1 MVIQEFTREAIA
13 GSTTTPSVTAMALRL
28 AVSWGRCSSTT
39 WPLPIAPWATEN
51 IGPRLL
57 ALYRIA
63 AAMSPAYTAG
73 DFDAP
78 PA

>member
-1 MVIQEFTREAIA
+1 MGTMFVDN
-13 GSTTTPSVTAMALRL
+13 MAL
-28 AVSWGRCSSTT
+28 
-39 WPLPIAPWATEN
+39 LPIAPWAIEN

-57 ALYRIA
+57 VLCRIA
-63 AAMSPAYTAG
+63 VAMSPVYTAG